1 MARRKKS
8 SRRRSPKTISLI
20 STAEAYG
27 QMSILT
33 NGVLGSSPMQVIT
46 GATDLGYARQAVGP
60 SSTLGYGGRTSMQA
74 VGGASLSLGDIIS
87 QPEQAFG
94 IMQQNVMANYIPMA
108 AQSFY
113 LSTGV
118 KIGRRLLRRPI
129 NTVNRTVF
137 KQLGIGVR
145 L

>member
-8 SRRRSPKTISLI
+8 TRRRSPKTVSLI
-20 STAEAYG
+20 TLAESYG
-27 QMSILT
+27 QASILT
-33 NGVLGSSPMQVIT
+33 NGVLGSTPMQFIT
-46 GATDLGYARQAVGP
+46 GATDLGMARQAVGGGA
-60 SSTLGYGGRTSMQA
+60 LGYGAASTAMVS
-74 VGGASLSLGDIIS
+74 VGGGSLSLGDIVS

-94 IMQQNVMANYIPMA
+94 IMQQNVMNNYIPMA

-129 NTVNRTVF
+129 NQVNRTVF
-137 KQLGIGVR
+137 KQLGLGVR

>member
-8 SRRRSPKTISLI
+8 TRRRSPKTVSLI
-20 STAEAYG
+20 TLAESYG
-27 QMSILT
+27 QASILT
-33 NGVLGSSPMQVIT
+33 NGVLGSSPMQFIT
-46 GATDLGYARQAVGP
+46 GATDLGMQRQAVGGGA
-60 SSTLGYGGRTSMQA
+60 LGYGAASTAMVS
-74 VGGASLSLGDIIS
+74 VGGGSLSLGDIVS

-94 IMQQNVMANYIPMA
+94 IMQQNVMNNYIPMA

-129 NTVNRTVF
+129 NQVNRTVF
-137 KQLGIGVR
+137 KQLGLGVR

>member
-8 SRRRSPKTISLI
+8 TRRRSPKTVSLI
-20 STAEAYG
+20 TLAESYG
-27 QMSILT
+27 QASILT
-33 NGVLGSSPMQVIT
+33 NGVLGSTPMQFIT
-46 GATDLGYARQAVGP
+46 GATDLGMAP
-60 SSTLGYGGRTSMQA
+60 QA
-74 VGGASLSLGDIIS
+74 VGGGALGYGAASTAMVSVGGGSLSLGDIVS

-94 IMQQNVMANYIPMA
+94 IMQQNVMNNYIPMA

-129 NTVNRTVF
+129 NQVNRTVF
-137 KQLGIGVR
+137 KQLGLGVR